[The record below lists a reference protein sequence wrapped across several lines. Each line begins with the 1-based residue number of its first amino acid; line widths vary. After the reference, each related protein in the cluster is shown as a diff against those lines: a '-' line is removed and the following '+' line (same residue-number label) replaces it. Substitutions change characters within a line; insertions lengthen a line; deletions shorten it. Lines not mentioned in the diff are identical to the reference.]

1 MTFLTTY
8 QSLHVFIKTL
18 IHIVSKRHLDG
29 PLVNIVGNA
38 VRGLSLNQHTHN
50 IVYSLLKSP
59 FKSHCIITL
68 DTTHSPDSTVC
79 LLSLDLLIPYDACI
93 DLID

>member
-1 MTFLTTY
+1 MSEYFYTWKNNNT
-8 QSLHVFIKTL
+8 VL
-18 IHIVSKRHLDG
+18 ITVSVQDFGL
-29 PLVNIVGNA
+29 VGNA

-68 DTTHSPDSTVC
+68 DTTHSPDSTLC
-79 LLSLDLLIPYDACI
+79 LLSLDLLIPYDARI

>member
-1 MTFLTTY
+1 MTIRCTYTSTLT
-8 QSLHVFIKTL
+8 
-18 IHIVSKRHLDG
+18 
-29 PLVNIVGNA
+29 VGNA